1 MLRPG
6 RWTDLKNLDWVLM
19 AHVSMSIPI
28 SQTPILY
35 ICTHPLY
42 SYAVHTLTP
51 LPPHT
56 QTYSRLI
63 CGWLL
68 WLSVKS
74 KLWFLEFSSRSIWN
88 NLRHSKLMELFFR
101 VGNKSGYAD
110 LRRSNALR
118 LGVLAAWFTV
128 NIFLDYPVNFLIIVN
143 CYIPKWLA
151 KLVPNI
157 WHNTYCSSPK
167 SNHQLIHSCID

>member
-1 MLRPG
+1 
-6 RWTDLKNLDWVLM
+6 
-19 AHVSMSIPI
+19 MSDGCRLGPNSTCFYEHTNQPYLYMYTLSPPSI
-28 SQTPILY
+28 SLG
-35 ICTHPLY
+35 CTLWPHP
-42 SYAVHTLTP
+42 P
-51 LPPHT
+51 MHT

-68 WLSVKS
+68 WPSVKS

-128 NIFLDYPVNFLIIVN
+128 NIFLGYPVSFLIIVN

-151 KLVPNI
+151 N
-157 WHNTYCSSPK
+157 
-167 SNHQLIHSCID
+167 D